1 MRRRAGDVLFVLG
14 AAVLAAA
21 FIRGAQTAAD
31 DAAAGQAS
39 ARILTQFYADMER
52 TADEASDGAADE
64 AADALTAPPAAAASQ
79 AAPAPADAEA
89 PECIGA
95 LVIPAIALALPVLA
109 DWSDGNLE
117 LAPCRQFGAPETDDL
132 VIAGH
137 NYRSQF
143 SRLGELCAG
152 DALTLTDREGRSR
165 TYTVAETATVA
176 PDNVAAV
183 QSAAYPLVLYTCT
196 PGAKARVAVFCNYA

>member
-39 ARILTQFYADMER
+39 AEILSQFYVDTAVNGER
-52 TADEASDGAADE
+52 TSAPDAPPRAESGAPAEGTAEE
-64 AADALTAPPAAAASQ
+64 AAPV
-79 AAPAPADAEA
+79 
-89 PECIGA
+89 CFGA
-95 LVIPAIALALPVLA
+95 LSIPAIELELPVLQT
-109 DWSDGNLE
+109 STDGNLE
-117 LAPCRQFGAPETDDL
+117 LAPCRQFGAADTGDL

-143 SRLGELCAG
+143 YRLRDLRIG
-152 DALTLTDREGRSR
+152 DAVTFLDWSGAEHA
-165 TYTVAETATVA
+165 YAVAKCETIA
-176 PDNVAAV
+176 PDDVAAV

>member
-64 AADALTAPPAAAASQ
+64 AADALPAPPAAAASQ
-79 AAPAPADAEA
+79 AA

-176 PDNVAAV
+176 PDDVAAV

>member
-1 MRRRAGDVLFVLG
+1 MLG
-14 AAVLAAA
+14 AAVLTAA

-39 ARILTQFYADMER
+39 ARILTRFYAAMER
-52 TADEASDGAADE
+52 TTDEASDGAADT
-64 AADALTAPPAAAASQ
+64 LPAPLAAAASQ
-79 AAPAPADAEA
+79 AVPAPADAEA

-95 LVIPAIALALPVLA
+95 LAIPAIALALPVLA

-176 PDNVAAV
+176 PDDVAAV